1 MKPLL
6 HSQLPTFLQRFNS
19 FKESEFRSLEIL
31 SATSIK
37 LTYAL
42 QDEAKE
48 FDWITLT
55 LLFDGLSD
63 AKLLPTNQME
73 FINMEDGI
81 SLFYEDTKFFFGNG
95 IIKKSDTIADT
106 SYFIVAK
113 TIKFE
118 EGVFS

>member
-6 HSQLPTFLQRFNS
+6 HSHLPTFLQRFNA
-19 FKESEFRSLEIL
+19 FKESEFRSLEIV

-55 LLFDGLSD
+55 LLFDGVSD
-63 AKLLPTNQME
+63 AKLLESNKMT
-73 FINMEDGI
+73 FTNMEDGI

-95 IIKKSDTIADT
+95 IIKKGDSITDA

-118 EGVFS
+118 EGQF